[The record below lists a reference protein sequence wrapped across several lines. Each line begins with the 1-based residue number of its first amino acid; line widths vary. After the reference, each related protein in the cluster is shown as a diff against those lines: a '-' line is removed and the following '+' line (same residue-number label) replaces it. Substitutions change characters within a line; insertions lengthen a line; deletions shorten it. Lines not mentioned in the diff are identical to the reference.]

1 MNSQISDKILVE
13 QLASGSERAF
23 RCLFDKY
30 HQDIF
35 IFSKSILKLDSLAE
49 EIVQEVFLKVWLK
62 ASELNPD
69 LDFKSY
75 IFTIARNLSLN
86 SLRSALNNRK
96 LTEEIFYMN
105 SGLGKPS
112 DQILLDEELEIIR
125 IKAIESLPAKR
136 KEIFILSRTEGKSYN
151 EISNELGI
159 SINTVK
165 VQMSKALDTLRKYIQ
180 IHGDLT
186 LLILIF
192 FLYF

>member
-1 MNSQISDKILVE
+1 MKSQTSDKILVE
-13 QLASGSERAF
+13 QLASRSEKAF

-49 EIVQEVFLKVWLK
+49 EIVQEVFLKVWLN
-62 ASELNPD
+62 ASDLNPD
-69 LDFKSY
+69 LDFKAF

-86 SLRSALNNRK
+86 SLRSAVNNRK
-96 LTEEIFYMN
+96 LTEEIFYLN
-105 SGLGKPS
+105 PGIGKPS
-112 DQILLDEELEIIR
+112 DQILLDEELENIR

-151 EISNELGI
+151 EISSELGI

>member
-13 QLASGSERAF
+13 QLASGSEKAF

-86 SLRSALNNRK
+86 SLRSAVNNRK